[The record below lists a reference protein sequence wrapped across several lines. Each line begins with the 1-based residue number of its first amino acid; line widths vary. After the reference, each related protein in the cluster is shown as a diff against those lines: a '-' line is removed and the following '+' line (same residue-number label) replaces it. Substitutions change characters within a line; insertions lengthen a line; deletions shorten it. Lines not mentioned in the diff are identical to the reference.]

1 MPPPASDSAGG
12 QPAVR
17 WSKATAIHRAGR
29 VEESLHLSCRV
40 TADPPGQTL
49 RLVPL
54 ATPLDRPVRPA
65 ELDSDLSVS
74 TVLIA
79 AAANLAP
86 LKQRG
91 EYQDA
96 MAFADTDALR
106 ALETIARQHPALV
119 VLDSVFA
126 ATSRGTALIN
136 RIKADPTLS
145 GCEVQIAT
153 FEPGATPQVPA
164 RAVVVEDVTIPP
176 GAAPQPGAPLD
187 VAGTRR
193 SPRYEM
199 IPGIEVL
206 VDGNP
211 ATLVDL
217 STTGAQVMAMTSLKP
232 NQRVRITLPGGLV
245 PIRASGAITWAIFE
259 MSDHGP
265 RYRAGVDFH
274 SPDQAG
280 IQRFIQENRK

>member
-1 MPPPASDSAGG
+1 
-12 QPAVR
+12 
-17 WSKATAIHRAGR
+17 
-29 VEESLHLSCRV
+29 
-40 TADPPGQTL
+40 
-49 RLVPL
+49 
-54 ATPLDRPVRPA
+54 
-65 ELDSDLSVS
+65 VS

-79 AAANLAP
+79 AAANLGP

-96 MAFADTDALR
+96 TAFADTDALR
-106 ALETIARQHPALV
+106 ALEAIARQHPSLV

-145 GCEVQIAT
+145 ACEVRITMFTHDAT
-153 FEPGATPQVPA
+153 LDVPV
-164 RAVVVEDVTIPP
+164 RDVVVPDAMTPAD
-176 GAAPQPGAPLD
+176 AAPQPATLLD

-193 SPRYEM
+193 SPRYEI
-199 IPGIEVL
+199 IPGIEL
-206 VDGNP
+206 QVDGNL

-217 STTGAQVMAMTSLKP
+217 STTGAQVMAVTSLKP
-232 NQRVRITLPGGLV
+232 NQRVRLTLPGGLA
-245 PIRASGAITWAIFE
+245 PIRVSGAITWAVFE
-259 MSDHGP
+259 MSDAGP

-280 IQRFIQENRK
+280 IERFIEENKK